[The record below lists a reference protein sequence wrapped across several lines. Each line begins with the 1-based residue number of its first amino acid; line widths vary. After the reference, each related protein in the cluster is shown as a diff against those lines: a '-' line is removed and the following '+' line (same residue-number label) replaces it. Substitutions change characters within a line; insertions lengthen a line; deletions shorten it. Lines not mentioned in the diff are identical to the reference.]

1 MVSRAENSYRCG
13 RKLHLAKVLLYNTS
27 DEHYCREINYDSVIR
42 KSKLKDNM
50 TGISSQ
56 PHSPSGWEEY
66 ADSDAVASVPLREAQ
81 AVDDQTGIAIFRGVY
96 LDGSSLLKTTA
107 SRIYIYA
114 DVLAL
119 TELETVLTP
128 RANATIQVV
137 ARVLTADGPIQLNF
151 NQSSG
156 SSVISL
162 YASIVDQPIS
172 VSAELGSG
180 TANVGVVAGFTTASV
195 MIEYQKK
202 YFIDTHA
209 DFQLLLQTQLR
220 VALALFW
227 RNTAIAV
234 SLCAHVATVTVLPQQ
249 YPLINA
255 QAVAL
260 GQQLSA
266 RAMTGSDVSYAP
278 VLKISEY
285 LDSMD
290 SALDAVS
297 AFEEQYNRFLDK
309 GQSLQDQMLAW
320 DTMLQK
326 AIDEKSMRE
335 NLRNTAK
342 IKYNSARETASN
354 CSFQMII
361 DNGEVNDARV
371 AFEVGLEKWK
381 FEQTMKAVFSI
392 LTAIIDFAAG
402 IGTICLGDPNT
413 GAGAAVEVAQ
423 TVKTVQ
429 EAEQIAGQVNKVLTS
444 GTLEKL
450 GNCMSALEKLY
461 PLVDAIVSAVQ
472 GTESDPNATIPPT
485 NSISG
490 SSQGDADAA
499 TIVALAAWDKWV
511 LESDQQMDV
520 AVSLGIEGASDYRL
534 ALRKN
539 AIDGKQLA
547 LAQAEAVKAGQKYV
561 QAQMEVIL
569 CQQDIQNLQDL
580 HDKYQGEA
588 DIYAEAQAKFYDRF
602 MGLRISLSIE
612 MQNIVWAYKYYTLE
626 DSSVVLDS
634 QKTGADYKQDIA
646 TIKLEMENLPSNYH
660 QALIN
665 GLKSSNHTASFMLA
679 PKAEGDD
686 TPSFASQFVDGSHYR
701 LDGVE
706 ATLRGAKAVPGQ
718 VQNGV
723 VIVVLQ
729 ISTSGVYS
737 DINQGKV
744 LSFTSLPQSKR
755 FSYDL
760 KESGE
765 IGETRDHAIYE
776 TSQHA
781 EPTPF
786 TQWTIKLLYPER
798 VNLDG
803 LTAVDFQWTGHV
815 RFDPAR
821 KAKTVTF
828 ELV

>member
-1 MVSRAENSYRCG
+1 M
-13 RKLHLAKVLLYNTS
+13 
-27 DEHYCREINYDSVIR
+27 NYDSIIR
-42 KSKLKDNM
+42 KSKLEYNM
-50 TGISSQ
+50 TEISSQ
-56 PHSPSGWEEY
+56 PHSPSEWKEY
-66 ADSDAVASVPLREAQ
+66 ADLDAVASIPLREAQ

-128 RANATIQVV
+128 PANATIQIV
-137 ARVLTADGPIQLNF
+137 ARVLTADGPVHLKF

-156 SSVISL
+156 SCVISL

-172 VSAELGSG
+172 VSAAGSNLTTLELGSG
-180 TANVGVVAGFTTASV
+180 TGNVGVVAGFTSGSV
-195 MIEYQKK
+195 IIEYQKR

-227 RNTAIAV
+227 RNISISV

-266 RAMTGSDVSYAP
+266 RAMTGSDASYAP

-285 LDSMD
+285 LNTMD
-290 SALDAVS
+290 SALDALS
-297 AFEEQYNRFLDK
+297 AFEAQYNRFLDK

-335 NLRNTAK
+335 NLRNTART
-342 IKYNSARETASN
+342 KYDSAREIASN
-354 CSFQMII
+354 CSFQMVI

-423 TVKTVQ
+423 AVKTVQ

-450 GNCMSALEKLY
+450 GSCMSALEKLY
-461 PLVDAIVSAVQ
+461 PLVDAIVNAVQ

-485 NSISG
+485 NNISG

-547 LAQAEAVKAGQKYV
+547 QAQAEAVKAGQQYV

-569 CQQDIQNLQDL
+569 CQQDIQSLQDL

-634 QKTGADYKQDIA
+634 QKSGADYKQDIA
-646 TIKLEMENLPSNYH
+646 TIKLEMENVESQYASDFQLFTYDIPSDQLPSNYH
-660 QALIN
+660 QVLIN
-665 GLKSSNHTASFMLA
+665 GLKSPDHTASFTLA
-679 PKAEGDD
+679 PKAEGDN

-729 ISTSGVYS
+729 LSTSGVYS

-744 LSFTSLPQSKR
+744 LSFASLPQSKR

-798 VNLDG
+798 VNLDN
-803 LTAVDFQWTGHV
+803 LTAVDFEWTGHV

-821 KAKTVTF
+821 KAKA
-828 ELV
+828 